1 MLSGRTI
8 AFSYRFAVPG
18 IKLVNDIIDDLM
30 DCVVSELFLFTRRN
44 TGKEGKMSENMEADQ
59 GTPGGLEEV

>member
-1 MLSGRTI
+1 M
-8 AFSYRFAVPG
+8 PG